1 MDILFSNLD
10 FIDLQIVLPKDRV
23 DEHTFQLASEAWK
36 VQVFI
41 RILSEWTLLISY
53 L

>member
-1 MDILFSNLD
+1 ME
-10 FIDLQIVLPKDRV
+10 FIDLQEVLPKDRV

-36 VQVFI
+36 VQGFI
-41 RILSEWTLLISY
+41 RIWSEWTLLISY